1 VSPSPG
7 KRPFLLVAL
16 LLGTFLLWLWLTHLR
31 PSWLKQSHPES
42 PDVSSQKNSLEL
54 RESEADK
61 TFWGKEM
68 LAQECARTFESL
80 WDSIN
85 ATSNKLELLG
95 AFPVGEI
102 VPPAWAQ
109 AEHLPHEIELRAGG
123 PPGPTLSTDQWRSYV
138 EEVARKGWLL
148 DNIEFRHNRF
158 DTDAKGEPQ
167 QSVFY
172 FAARLS
178 HADHLDHRDD
188 PEARMDPSPRPS
200 PIRRGEGE
208 SVRAR
213 AMIEGELV
221 VNWGPKQAGE
231 EFPSVKRVDASRLTL
246 KTRAGAPFFQPILN
260 ETIVTEDKLAS
271 IDPLIVYD
279 LDGDGRPEIILAAKN
294 LVYRRTGEDR
304 YEAQPLCRYPLDLI
318 TSAVVADF
326 DGDGFA
332 DFLCATARGL
342 FLFKGSGKGTFDDPP
357 RQVWQA
363 NPPLKNVSVLTCG
376 DIDGDGDLDVFLGQ
390 YKVPTLA
397 QILRPTYY
405 DANDS
410 WPSYLL
416 LNDGHGNFTDAT
428 LDSGLSLKRGRRVY
442 SAAFA
447 DLDGDGHLDL
457 VTASDFA
464 GLDLYKNDGH
474 GHFTDVTRQWVAE
487 PHGFG
492 MGLAL
497 ADFNADGRL
506 DLLMIGMPSPAV
518 DRLEHLGL
526 WRPYSADDR
535 RMRSAMSFG
544 NRLYLARAGG
554 GFEQTALSDS
564 IARSGWSWGCS
575 AFDFDNDGFPDVY
588 IANGLQGKES
598 VRDYEA
604 EFWLHDLFIGEDVDD
619 VTVTKYFLQK
629 FSRTRGHGWS
639 YGGYEKNRLFLNRA
653 GESFVEIG
661 QLAGVALEQDCRN
674 VVADDLDGDGRMD
687 LLVTTLEVW
696 PKVRQTLQIF
706 KNNLQDHGHWIGF
719 RFREEGNEK
728 SPVGARVT
736 IHYSGRSAVRQIVT
750 GDSHRSQHSATIH
763 FGLGDTERVESAEI
777 QWVNGSSIVLRG
789 PAVDHYTNIST
800 SRKAGQ

>member
-1 VSPSPG
+1 VSPSTG
-7 KRPFLLVAL
+7 KRGLSLLVL
-16 LLGTFLLWLWLTHLR
+16 LLLATVLLWGWLTHISHQER
-31 PSWLKQSHPES
+31 KPNPSADGDLPPQTT
-42 PDVSSQKNSLEL
+42 SLEL
-54 RESEADK
+54 RENQADK
-61 TFWGKEM
+61 TYWGKEM
-68 LAQECARTFESL
+68 LAQECGRVFESL

-85 ATSNKLELLG
+85 ATTNKLEVLAG
-95 AFPVGEI
+95 FPVEEI
-102 VPPAWAQ
+102 LLPAWGRVQ
-109 AEHLPHEIELRAGG
+109 RLPHGIELRPGGTAG
-123 PPGPTLSTDQWRSYV
+123 PIFSADQWHSYV
-138 EEVARKGWLL
+138 QEAQLIGWRL

-158 DTDAKGEPQ
+158 DTDTNGAPQ

-172 FAARLS
+172 FAARLT
-178 HADHLDHRDD
+178 R
-188 PEARMDPSPRPS
+188 PEPA
-200 PIRRGEGE
+200 E
-208 SVRAR
+208 R
-213 AMIEGELV
+213 AMVEGDLV
-221 VNWGPKQAGE
+221 VNWGPKPAGE
-231 EFPSVKRVDASRLTL
+231 EFPSVKRIDASLLTL
-246 KTRAGAPFFQPILN
+246 KTRRGPAFFRPILN
-260 ETIVTEDKLAS
+260 QTIVTADKLAS

-279 LDGDGRPEIILAAKN
+279 LDGDGLPEIILAAKN
-294 LVYRRTGEDR
+294 LVYHRTGDDR
-304 YEAQPLCRYPLDLI
+304 YEAQPLCRHPLDSI

-332 DFLCATARGL
+332 DFLCTTSRGL
-342 FLFKGSGKGTFDDPP
+342 FLFRGSAKGTFDEPP

-376 DIDGDGDLDVFLGQ
+376 DIDHDGDLDVFLGQ

-428 LDSGLSLKRGRRVY
+428 EASGLVSKRGRRVY
-442 SAAFA
+442 SATLA
-447 DLDGDGHLDL
+447 DLDADGHLDL

-474 GHFTDVTRQWVAE
+474 GHFTDVTPQWVSE

-497 ADFNADGRL
+497 ADFNVDGRL

-526 WRPYSADDR
+526 SRPYTADDR
-535 RMRSAMSFG
+535 HLRSAMSFG
-544 NRLYLARAGG
+544 NRLYLARPGG
-554 GFEQTALSDS
+554 GFEQTPMSDS

-588 IANGLQGKES
+588 IANGLQSNES

-604 EFWLHDLFIGEDVDD
+604 EFWLHDLFIGDDIDD
-619 VTVTKYFLQK
+619 VTVTKYFLQR

-639 YGGYEKNRLFLNRA
+639 YGGYEKNRLFLNRG

-674 VVADDLDGDGRMD
+674 VVADDLDGDGRGD

-696 PKVRQTLQIF
+696 PEVKQTLQIF
-706 KNNLQDHGHWIGF
+706 KNEVADAGHWIGF
-719 RFREEGNEK
+719 RFREEGNGK

-736 IHYSGRSAVRQIVT
+736 LHYKGHSAVRQIVT
-750 GDSHRSQHSATIH
+750 GDSHRSQHAPTVH
-763 FGLGDTERVESAEI
+763 FGLGETEQAESAEI
-777 QWVNGSSIVLRG
+777 QWVNGASIVLPR
-789 PAVDHYTNIST
+789 PAVDRYHDISAPNE
-800 SRKAGQ
+800 KQP

>member
-7 KRPFLLVAL
+7 KRLFLLVAL
-16 LLGTFLLWLWLTHLR
+16 LLGTCLLWLWLTHLR
-31 PSWLKQSHPES
+31 PSGPKQSKPES
-42 PDVSSQKNSLEL
+42 PYVSAQKNSLEL
-54 RESEADK
+54 RESDADK
-61 TFWGKEM
+61 TFWSKEL

-102 VPPAWAQ
+102 ILPAWGQ
-109 AEHLPHEIELRAGG
+109 VEHLPHGIELREGG

-138 EEVARKGWLL
+138 EEVARKGWRL
-148 DNIEFRHNRF
+148 DNLEFRHNRF
-158 DTDAKGEPQ
+158 DTGTNGEPQ

-172 FAARLS
+172 FAARLGRS
-178 HADHLDHRDD
+178 EPA
-188 PEARMDPSPRPS
+188 ARTMV
-200 PIRRGEGE
+200 EGD
-208 SVRAR
+208 
-213 AMIEGELV
+213 LV
-221 VNWGPKQAGE
+221 VDWGPKTAGE
-231 EFPSVKRVDASRLTL
+231 EFPPVKRLDASHLTL
-246 KTRAGAPFFQPILN
+246 KTRNGAPFFQPILN

-279 LDGDGRPEIILAAKN
+279 LDGDGRSEIILAAKN

-304 YEAQPLCRYPLDLI
+304 YEAQPLCRYPLDLV
-318 TSAVVADF
+318 TSAVIADF

-332 DFLCATARGL
+332 DFLCATSRGL
-342 FLFKGSGKGTFDDPP
+342 FLFKGSAKGTFDDAP

-376 DIDGDGDLDVFLGQ
+376 DIDGDGDLDIFLGQ

-428 LDSGLSLKRGRRVY
+428 EASGLGPKRARRVY
-442 SAAFA
+442 GAMLA

-474 GHFTDVTRQWVAE
+474 GHFTDFTRQWVAE

-526 WRPYSADDR
+526 CRPYSTDDR
-535 RMRSAMSFG
+535 RLRSAMSFG
-544 NRLYLARAGG
+544 NRLYLARPGG
-554 GFEQTALSDS
+554 GFEQTVLSDS

-588 IANGLQGKES
+588 IANGLQSKES

-619 VTVTKYFLQK
+619 VTVTRYFLQK

-661 QLAGVALEQDCRN
+661 HLGGVALEQDCRN

-687 LLVTTLEVW
+687 LLVTSLEVW
-696 PKVRQTLQIF
+696 PEVKQTLQVF
-706 KNNLQDHGHWIGF
+706 KNNLGDAGHWIGF
-719 RFREEGNEK
+719 RFREQGNGK
-728 SPVGARVT
+728 SPVGTRVT
-736 IHYSGRSAVRQIVT
+736 IHYNGRSAVREIVT
-750 GDSHRSQHSATIH
+750 GDSHRSQHSTTVH
-763 FGLGDTERVESAEI
+763 FGLGETEQIESAEI
-777 QWVNGSSIVLRG
+777 HWVNGGSIVL
-789 PAVDHYTNIST
+789 PSPDVDRYYDIS
-800 SRKAGQ
+800 SANEKQP